1 VLAFRLALVEHKRGN
16 AQQARDLLQQY
27 FAAHTD
33 AAGLAPYALLTEL
46 TDPDSSP
53 DAEQAPPDSESAE
66 PAPRPTGPPS
76 EALLQQL
83 QTLVQEDPDNALLG
97 YFTADALRRAERW
110 EEATTLY
117 QRLLQQ
123 SPAADGHQGLVAI
136 YHRNRQV
143 EPLLKQLSEIVG
155 QTGSLLAL
163 DEVADALAEDQ
174 DLLDEL
180 ARTVAAQAQSPPE
193 APSAPWFAL
202 ALLNAQA
209 GRSDL
214 AVEQFLSGLSHTDPP
229 AGQVAVNLAFHLF
242 DQQQPEKAAEV
253 LQQCADKTLL
263 PERMAEVYFYL
274 AGARALAK
282 DTDGALAAARQ
293 AAQLAPDDP
302 RMLSREA
309 WVLFQADQ
317 WEAARA
323 RYLQILDRFDDDF
336 DSPETRE
343 ALRDI
348 RMALGALDVERQDF
362 AAAEEWLQQV
372 LDEFPED
379 IGVYNDLGYLWSD
392 RGTRLQRSLKMVQ
405 AAVAAE
411 PENTAYL
418 DSLGWALYRL
428 ERYDEAIVYLEK
440 AAADDHGDGVILDHL
455 GDAYAGAGRT
465 DEALAAWRR
474 AAEQNTAKGED
485 SRRQAIEAKI
495 EQYGQKLRT
504 VGIGISDPQK
514 GR

>member
-1 VLAFRLALVEHKRGN
+1 
-16 AQQARDLLQQY
+16 
-27 FAAHTD
+27 
-33 AAGLAPYALLTEL
+33 
-46 TDPDSSP
+46 
-53 DAEQAPPDSESAE
+53 
-66 PAPRPTGPPS
+66 
-76 EALLQQL
+76 
-83 QTLVQEDPDNALLG
+83 
-97 YFTADALRRAERW
+97 
-110 EEATTLY
+110 
-117 QRLLQQ
+117 
-123 SPAADGHQGLVAI
+123 
-136 YHRNRQV
+136 
-143 EPLLKQLSEIVG
+143 
-155 QTGSLLAL
+155 
-163 DEVADALAEDQ
+163 
-174 DLLDEL
+174 
-180 ARTVAAQAQSPPE
+180 
-193 APSAPWFAL
+193 
-202 ALLNAQA
+202 
-209 GRSDL
+209 
-214 AVEQFLSGLSHTDPP
+214 VEQFLSGLSHTDPP

-495 EQYGQKLRT
+495 EQYGQK
-504 VGIGISDPQK
+504 
-514 GR
+514 